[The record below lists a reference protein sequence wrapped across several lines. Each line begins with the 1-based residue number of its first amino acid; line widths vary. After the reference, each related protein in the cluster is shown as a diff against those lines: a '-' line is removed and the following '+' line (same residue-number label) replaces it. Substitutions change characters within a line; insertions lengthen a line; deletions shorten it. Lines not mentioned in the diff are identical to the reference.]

1 MSAGLEQ
8 SLSSKC
14 PFKIFHSSTTLR
26 INKSTTGNNREQQV
40 LAQTLYVLSS
50 CLFYKLV
57 TSASASRSLCAS
69 EVLLSFIQTQ
79 CSWKRV
85 IIHACWFL
93 YRHNDIMSLV
103 QNYQT
108 IFKQS
113 VGSFRIKDS
122 ILIMCGWV
130 VWVGGIYNS
139 LHRNFVVFIMFSC
152 FFLTGWGLPTQ
163 MFFFFFSENIFWGMW
178 LTVCHS
184 QLPWPLSICIC
195 FSFYWYTLTNCP
207 FHPCVTWPL
216 SILLWERL
224 NCFSYLADWFWLALL
239 SLGSLTGWRGAAVYT
254 IAGKLVNL
262 KCPGIWWRFN
272 TAFACL
278 CSYVSCSA
286 FSTNSQTLYKWENVS
301 FLQ

>member
-1 MSAGLEQ
+1 MSADLEQ

-14 PFKIFHSSTTLR
+14 PFKMFHSSTTLR

-163 MFFFFFSENIFWGMW
+163 MFFFFFQKIFSGE
-178 LTVCHS
+178 C
-184 QLPWPLSICIC
+184 
-195 FSFYWYTLTNCP
+195 
-207 FHPCVTWPL
+207 
-216 SILLWERL
+216 
-224 NCFSYLADWFWLALL
+224 D
-239 SLGSLTGWRGAAVYT
+239 
-254 IAGKLVNL
+254 
-262 KCPGIWWRFN
+262 
-272 TAFACL
+272 
-278 CSYVSCSA
+278 
-286 FSTNSQTLYKWENVS
+286 
-301 FLQ
+301 